1 MKGIVKQ
8 KLTAC
13 VLAAALVV
21 GMVPA
26 ASAASSDIIYEVDPG
41 EEVVFDRADFKEF
54 YEDECDDTFR
64 YVTFEADSSYKSSNG
79 VLYYAYDEKDEESFT
94 KSDLEDYDFYYS
106 KSSYGDYPLNKL
118 SFVADDDADGGKVSL
133 EFRAW
138 GDDDYADGV
147 LEIRLGEADTKSS
160 SSSKGDITYDV
171 DPGEEVVF
179 DRADFKEFYEDECD
193 DTFLYVTF
201 YPDSSYKTAN
211 GVLYY
216 AYDEKD

>member
-41 EEVVFDRADFKEF
+41 EKVVFDRADFKEF

-64 YVTFEADSSYKSSNG
+64 YVTFEAGSSYKSSNG

-118 SFVADDDADGGKVSL
+118 SFVADDDADGGKVTL

-147 LEIRLGEADTKSS
+147 LEIRLGEAATKSRS
-160 SSSKGDITYDV
+160 SS
-171 DPGEEVVF
+171 
-179 DRADFKEFYEDECD
+179 
-193 DTFLYVTF
+193 
-201 YPDSSYKTAN
+201 
-211 GVLYY
+211 
-216 AYDEKD
+216 

>member
-26 ASAASSDIIYEVDPG
+26 ASAASSDIVYEVDPG
-41 EEVVFDRADFKEF
+41 KEVVFDRADFKEF

-64 YVTFEADSSYKSSNG
+64 YVTFEADSSYKTSNG
-79 VLYYAYDEKDEESFT
+79 VLYYNYDEGDEESFA
-94 KSDLEDYDFYYS
+94 KSDLEDYEFYYS

-118 SFVADDDADGGKVSL
+118 SFVASKDADGGKVTL

-138 GDDDYADGV
+138 GEDDYADGV
-147 LEIRLGEADTKSS
+147 LEIRLGEASKKGSS
-160 SSSKGDITYDV
+160 AKGDITYDV
-171 DPGEEVVF
+171 DAGDEVVF

-193 DTFLYVTF
+193 DTFQY
-201 YPDSSYKTAN
+201 
-211 GVLYY
+211 
-216 AYDEKD
+216 